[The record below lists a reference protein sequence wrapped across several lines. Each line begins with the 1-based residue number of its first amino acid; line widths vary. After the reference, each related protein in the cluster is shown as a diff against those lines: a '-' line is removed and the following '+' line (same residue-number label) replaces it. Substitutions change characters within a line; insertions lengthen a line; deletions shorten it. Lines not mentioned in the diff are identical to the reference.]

1 MLRLARAYAALIR
14 AGLLGELEYRAQALL
29 WLLLAIVPLI
39 MMNVW
44 LALVDQAGPAGGWRR
59 ADFIAYYVAV
69 AMVYQF
75 TTSYASWEWGRE
87 VRSGDLSTRL
97 LKPIAPFHYYL
108 SLDIGGKL
116 FSAAVIV
123 PMVALAAWL
132 LPDLSYPLTPGRL
145 AAFVAAVLAGYL
157 LNTLMATAFGLIAL
171 WTTQSANLAMLWYGV
186 GQILS
191 GWLAPLALFPGW
203 FSSLAIALP
212 FRSTLGF
219 PVEILTGRL
228 DGAGIAAGFAITA
241 AWTLVFAAIYRALWA
256 RGLRRYEAVG
266 G

>member
-14 AGLLGELEYRAQALL
+14 AGLMGELEYRAQALL

-75 TTSYASWEWGRE
+75 TTSYAIWQWGDE
-87 VRSGDLSTRL
+87 VRTGDLSIRL
-97 LKPIAPFHYYL
+97 LKPVAPFHYYL
-108 SLDIGGKL
+108 SLEIGAKL
-116 FSAAVIV
+116 FSAAVIT
-123 PMVALAAWL
+123 PLVALAAWL
-132 LPDLSYPLTPGRL
+132 LPDLSFPLTPARL
-145 AAFVAAVLAGYL
+145 VAFIAAVLAGFL
-157 LNTLMATAFGLIAL
+157 LNALMGTAFGLIAL
-171 WTTQSANLAMLWYGV
+171 WTTQSGNLALLWYGV
-186 GQILS
+186 AQILS

-203 FSSLAIALP
+203 FGALATALP

-228 DGAGIAAGFAITA
+228 HAAGILTGFAISA
-241 AWTLVFAAIYRALWA
+241 AWLLAFAAI
-256 RGLRRYEAVG
+256 
-266 G
+266 